1 MAGTNALIALIRNA
15 IPRNWNVIALRR
27 TGFESRK
34 STGSTKLPRM
44 AMETARIIFILAIF
58 ILPDSANCFAGGVGG
73 TNEKGRVF
81 HSRLSATQTGGS
93 FSASL
98 AT

>member
-15 IPRNWNVIALRR
+15 IPRNWNVIRSVGRVSSHENRPAAR
-27 TGFESRK
+27 S
-34 STGSTKLPRM
+34 PRM
-44 AMETARIIFILAIF
+44 AMKTARIIFILAIF

-81 HSRLSATQTGGS
+81 HSRLSAMQTGGS